1 MIVGN
6 PAKWNDVVPHIYSKD
21 KPVVNILFALHV
33 LIAGMVSLMGPLQFI
48 PIIRKQTPQLHRI
61 IGRIYVISAFLI
73 GLDGLFLIWRKGSDK
88 DLFQSTVISFNALV
102 IIACAWLVI
111 NNARKRNIAAHNR
124 WAIHLLLAM
133 SGVWFFRVFLM
144 LWLMVNN
151 GPVGI
156 DPDTFSGPALNILSV
171 AVYIMPQG
179 IALLYF
185 KTKNSTISLHK
196 QLFAYTLFLIT
207 MAMSVGLLAAA
218 LGLWLPRFI

>member
-1 MIVGN
+1 MIADN

-21 KPVVNILFALHV
+21 KPVVNTLFALHV
-33 LIAGMVSLMGPLQFI
+33 LIAGMVSLIGPLQSI
-48 PIIRKQTPQLHRI
+48 PVIRKQMPRLHRI
-61 IGRIYVISAFLI
+61 AGRIYILSAFLI
-73 GLDGLFLIWRKGSDK
+73 GLDGLSLIWRKGSDK
-88 DLFQSTVISFNALV
+88 DLFQSTVISLNALI

-111 NNARKRNIAAHNR
+111 SNARKRRIATHNR

-144 LWLMVNN
+144 LWLMVNH
-151 GPVGI
+151 GPVGFN
-156 DPDTFSGPALNILSV
+156 PDSFSGPALNILGI

-185 KTKNSTISLHK
+185 KIKHSTISLYK

-207 MAMSVGLLAAA
+207 MAMSIGLLAAVM
-218 LGLWLPRFI
+218 GLWLPRLI